1 MSTRNGGEI
10 VPAFVLFVEVMVI
23 NSVNALACWIGAVNQ
38 SLASKQGQERARF
51 GHWGNPTG
59 SVGRGERGKMDR
71 AQLGIDGDCGFAL
84 LGEDLQSGEAE
95 FVKVIDTGDPLS
107 DELRAA
113 KQAFRKLQQRLNRP
127 DLSYWFGRS

>member
-1 MSTRNGGEI
+1 
-10 VPAFVLFVEVMVI
+10 
-23 NSVNALACWIGAVNQ
+23 
-38 SLASKQGQERARF
+38 
-51 GHWGNPTG
+51 
-59 SVGRGERGKMDR
+59 MDR

-127 DLSYWFGRS
+127 DLSYWFGRSHPYGR